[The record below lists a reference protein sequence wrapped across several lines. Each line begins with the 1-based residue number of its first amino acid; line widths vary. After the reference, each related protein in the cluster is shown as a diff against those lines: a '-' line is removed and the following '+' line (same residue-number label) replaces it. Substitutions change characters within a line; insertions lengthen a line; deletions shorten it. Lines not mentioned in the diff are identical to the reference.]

1 MRNGQLTFGF
11 KRSSPRPAS
20 LTMADTSHMYALL
33 SSQPVASSLPS
44 GANDVHL
51 TQSSCWRGEPM
62 GWPVSKFHNRAVLSQ
77 DALAR
82 IRPFGEIAMPWTVL
96 VCPVQTAICCQ
107 VVVFHVLIDKS
118 PDPEISVFP
127 SGVQARQYT
136 VLVSPLRFATS

>member
-20 LTMADTSHMYALL
+20 FKMADTSHVYALS

-62 GWPVSKFHNRAVLSQ
+62 GWPVSKSHNRAVLS
-77 DALAR
+77 DDPLTR
-82 IRPFGEIAMPWTVL
+82 IWPLGEIPMPQTEL

-107 VVVFHVLIDKS
+107 VVVFHVL
-118 PDPEISVFP
+118 
-127 SGVQARQYT
+127 
-136 VLVSPLRFATS
+136 